1 MDGLE
6 RKKVIL
12 IGDSIREGYDSY
24 TKKAL
29 EEVADVFYPEEN
41 CRFTAYILRN
51 LTEWKA
57 WYQWP
62 EDIDLI
68 HWNAGLWDLIRL
80 LDGKNHTPLP
90 VYQEYVERICKIM
103 RILFP
108 KAKIV
113 FATCTPVIER
123 LHQECSLKRANEEIE
138 TYNAAAVEIVQRYG
152 ASINDLYSLMAEA
165 PESYHSDMTHYYT
178 KEGTK
183 LLTEQ
188 VVSCI
193 EKELGIQ
200 GKKLDYDSLF
210 EEKDKAKILG

>member
-1 MDGLE
+1 M
-6 RKKVIL
+6 

-29 EEVADVFYPEEN
+29 EEVAEVFYPDEN

-90 VYQEYVERICKIM
+90 VYQEYVERICKTM
-103 RILFP
+103 KLLFP

-113 FATCTPVIER
+113 FATCTPVIES
-123 LHQECSLKRANEEIE
+123 LHQECSLKRSNAEVEA
-138 TYNAAAVEIVQRYG
+138 YNAAAVEIVQRYG
-152 ASINDLYSLMAEA
+152 ASVNDLYSLMASA

-188 VVSCI
+188 VVGCI

-200 GKKLDYDSLF
+200 GKKLDYDRLF